1 MKREFAGHAFERVGL
16 IDPERDASG
25 AVREFMPQSRYA
37 NARGLPLNGHGAG
50 PFCRFSIAQGLD
62 TPGVYVLTLGDEAE
76 EVRAFK
82 PEALPWDELGFDST
96 RAALRAYVQR
106 FFPRVRVPR

>member
-1 MKREFAGHAFERVGL
+1 MRETYEEVGL
-16 IDPERDASG
+16 RVAITGILDVYSATGHPVVVVVYSAHVAG
-25 AVREFMPQSRYA
+25 GQLAV
-37 NARGLPLNGHGAG
+37 
-50 PFCRFSIAQGLD
+50 
-62 TPGVYVLTLGDEAE
+62 GDEAE